1 MATPIPSQALSQI
14 VAAVARPADPAA
26 LARRA
31 YVDDRKRVQAS
42 LTRGL
47 VARGLPY
54 ETASR
59 LAVAALRAA
68 AQDTVSQTP
77 ELADRI
83 SARALAKVETRGA
96 ESVQILVRAGDEA
109 ARLIVEA
116 AQGVRAD
123 ARLSAGAREIART
136 VVVFMG
142 GT

>member
-1 MATPIPSQALSQI
+1 MTIPSQALSQI

-54 ETASR
+54 EAASR

-68 AQDTVSQTP
+68 AQDVVTQTP
-77 ELADRI
+77 ELAERI
-83 SARALAKVETRGA
+83 SSRALAKVETRGA
-96 ESVQILVRAGDEA
+96 EAVQILVRAGEA
-109 ARLIVEA
+109 APKIIIEA
-116 AQGVRAD
+116 AQAVRAD

-136 VVVFMG
+136 VIVFLG

>member
-1 MATPIPSQALSQI
+1 MTIPSQALSQI
-14 VAAVARPADPAA
+14 VASVARPADPAA

-54 ETASR
+54 EAASR

-68 AQDTVSQTP
+68 AQDVVTQTP
-77 ELADRI
+77 ELAERI
-83 SARALAKVETRGA
+83 SSRALAKVETRGA
-96 ESVQILVRAGDEA
+96 EAVQILVRAGEA
-109 ARLIVEA
+109 APKIIIEA
-116 AQGVRAD
+116 AQAVRAD

-136 VVVFMG
+136 VIVFLG